1 MSEKI
6 RRVEYRYVEVDDK
19 PGAGARVFGAL
30 EQQGV
35 SLLSMTAFPK
45 SAGKAQIDLV
55 ASSGDLEKA
64 AAKAGLKL
72 SPKKQAIFVSG
83 QDRSGAVAAP
93 RRKRSDFW
101 LPAASAN
108 AVAVAPGQLTVAV
121 TPVRRSSYQ
130 SASVNEFTNA
140 LLA

>member
-1 MSEKI
+1 MSDQI

-19 PGAGARVFGAL
+19 PGAGARVFSAL

-55 ASSGDLEKA
+55 VSSGDLEKA

-72 SPKKQAIFVSG
+72 SPKKQALFVSG
-83 QDRSGAVAAP
+83 QDRPGAVAAIFKKLGEA
-93 RRKRSDFW
+93 RVNVI
-101 LPAASAN
+101 AAN
-108 AVAVAPGQLTVAV
+108 AACGQSGFGLILWVK
-121 TPVRRSSYQ
+121 SSDLD
-130 SASVNEFTNA
+130 AAAKA
-140 LLA
+140 LGV

>member
-1 MSEKI
+1 MSDQI

-55 ASSGDLEKA
+55 ASSGNLETA

-72 SPKKQAIFVSG
+72 GPKKQAIFVSG
-83 QDRSGAVAAP
+83 QDRPGAVAAIFKKLAEARINVIAGNAACGQSGFGLIVWVKP
-93 RRKRSDFW
+93 SD
-101 LPAASAN
+101 LEAAAK
-108 AVAVAPGQLTVAV
+108 
-121 TPVRRSSYQ
+121 
-130 SASVNEFTNA
+130 A
-140 LLA
+140 LGV

>member
-1 MSEKI
+1 MSDQI

-19 PGAGARVFGAL
+19 PGAGARVLGAL

-64 AAKAGLKL
+64 AAKANLKL

-83 QDRSGAVAAP
+83 PDRPGAVAAIFKKLAEA
-93 RRKRSDFW
+93 RINVI
-101 LPAASAN
+101 AAN
-108 AVAVAPGQLTVAV
+108 AACGQSGFGLILWVKPSDLDA
-121 TPVRRSSYQ
+121 
-130 SASVNEFTNA
+130 AAKA
-140 LLA
+140 LGV